1 MSCIL
6 TIDDRPI
13 NRQFLVSLLG
23 YGGHTVLEAAG
34 GEEGLEIVRQS
45 HPDLVIADIKMPKM
59 DGYQFVDRL
68 RQEEAIAATP
78 VIFYTASYHEG
89 EARGVAESYG
99 VLDII
104 TKPSEPEAILK
115 KVNKALGIRGPWI
128 PVPLPQTDADQHR
141 ELETLQTTGLKLSAL
156 VELGMEFGSDR
167 DPKRLLS
174 RFCSTARH
182 IIGARKSM
190 LGILSDDGEDLE
202 YFVINGLKDADPVV
216 HERPPLHHSVLETIV
231 KTKKAVRINNADAD
245 AHLEQLSPSDWPT
258 RSFLGVPLMSATEV
272 YGWLVLLEKQNDGQ
286 FDAEDERMATTLAA
300 QAAIAYENALL
311 SKRLRRNAEELDK
324 TRLEQLEMKDEFI
337 SHVSHELRSPLAAV
351 HQFTTILLD
360 GLAGEINGEQRAHLE
375 IILRNS
381 LQLRDMIADL
391 LEVTSAQSG
400 KLTIDPR
407 PTIIWDLFQ
416 PLIQT
421 YERRATAKGIAFRT
435 SCSPDL
441 PLVQVD
447 PNRIEQVLSNLLDNA
462 LKFTGRGE
470 VFLSGCLD
478 EQEKFVR
485 VAVTDTGCGINADS
499 LPQIFDR
506 LYQSPNTVVLSRKGL
521 GLGLH
526 ICRQLIEL
534 HGGRIWA
541 ESESGKGAT
550 IFFTLPFSSNQK
562 IGLVESEGLANI
574 SVFSPPPEGGAQN

>member
-34 GEEGLEIVRQS
+34 GEEGLEIVRRS

-59 DGYQFVDRL
+59 DGYQFVEQL

-89 EARGVAESYG
+89 EARGVAEFYG

-104 TKPSEPEAILK
+104 TKPSEPEAILE
-115 KVNKALGIRGPWI
+115 KVSKALGIRSPL
-128 PVPLPQTDADQHR
+128 VPPAPIHTDAADR
-141 ELETLQTTGLKLSAL
+141 EMQVLQATGLKLSAL

-167 DPKRLLS
+167 DPQRLLS

-182 IIGARKSM
+182 IIGSRKSM
-190 LGILSDDGEDLE
+190 LGILSDSGDDLE
-202 YFVINGLKDADPVV
+202 YFLINGLKDAHPVV
-216 HERPPLHHSVLETIV
+216 WERPPLHHSVLEKIV
-231 KTKKAVRINNADAD
+231 KTKKAVRINHAAVD
-245 AHLEQLSPSDWPT
+245 AHLEQLSPYKSPIK
-258 RSFLGVPLMSATEV
+258 SFLGVPLMSATEV
-272 YGWLVLLEKQNDGQ
+272 YGWLVLLEKQNDEE
-286 FDAEDERMATTLAA
+286 FSPEDERMATTLAA
-300 QAAIAYENALL
+300 QAAIAFENALL
-311 SKRLRRNAEELDK
+311 STRLQRNADELDR

-360 GLAGEINGEQRAHLE
+360 GLAGELNGEQREYLE
-375 IILRNS
+375 IVSRNS
-381 LQLRDMIADL
+381 LQLRDMIGDL
-391 LEVTSAQSG
+391 LEVTRAQSG
-400 KLTIDPR
+400 KLTIKPE
-407 PTIIWDLFQ
+407 PTSIHDLFRHM
-416 PLIQT
+416 IQT
-421 YERRATAKGIAFRT
+421 YERRAAEKGIGFRV
-435 SCSPDL
+435 SSQPNL
-441 PLVQVD
+441 PLVHAD
-447 PNRIEQVLSNLLDNA
+447 PSRLGQVLSNLLENA
-462 LKFTGRGE
+462 LKFTSRGE
-470 VFLSGCLD
+470 VFLSACLD
-478 EQEKFVR
+478 EDDKFVSI
-485 VAVTDTGCGINADS
+485 AVTDTGCGITADA

-526 ICRQLIEL
+526 ICQHLVEL

-541 ESESGKGAT
+541 DSKEGQGTT
-550 IFFTLPFSSNQK
+550 IFFTVPVST
-562 IGLVESEGLANI
+562 GEEMVVEE
-574 SVFSPPPEGGAQN
+574 

>member
-68 RQEEAIAATP
+68 RKEEQIAATP
-78 VIFYTASYHEG
+78 VIFYTASYHES

-115 KVNKALGIRGPWI
+115 KVNKALGIRGPLI
-128 PVPLPQTDADQHR
+128 PTRLVPVDATEHR
-141 ELETLQTTGLKLSAL
+141 ELEVLQTTGLKLSAL

-190 LGILSDDGEDLE
+190 LGVLSDSGDDLK
-202 YFVINGLKDADPVV
+202 FFLINGLKEAHPVV
-216 HERPPLHHSVLETIV
+216 QEHPPLHHSVLETIV
-231 KTKKAVRINNADAD
+231 KTKKAVRINHAGTDT
-245 AHLEQLSPSDWPT
+245 HLEQLSPYNSPI

-272 YGWLVLLEKQNDGQ
+272 YGWLVLLEKQDNGE
-286 FDAEDERMATTLAA
+286 FSAEDERMATTLAA

-311 SKRLRRNAEELDK
+311 SKLLERNAEELDR

-337 SHVSHELRSPLAAV
+337 SHVSHELRSPLATV
-351 HQFTTILLD
+351 HQFTTIVLD
-360 GLAGEINGEQRAHLE
+360 GLAGEINGEQREYLE
-375 IILRNS
+375 IVLRNS
-381 LQLRDMIADL
+381 LQLRDMIGDL
-391 LEVTSAQSG
+391 LEVTRARSG
-400 KLTIDPR
+400 KLTIER
-407 PTIIWDLFQ
+407 QPTLISDLFRSMV
-416 PLIQT
+416 QT
-421 YERRATAKGIAFRT
+421 YERRATEKGIIFGT
-435 SCSPDL
+435 SCPPGL
-441 PLVQVD
+441 PLVLAD
-447 PNRIEQVLSNLLDNA
+447 PSRIGQVLSNLADNA
-462 LKFTGRGE
+462 LKFSTRGE
-470 VFLSGCLD
+470 VSISACLD
-478 EQEKFVR
+478 DEKKFIR
-485 VAVTDTGCGINADS
+485 VAVADTGCGISAES
-499 LPQIFDR
+499 LPRIFDR

-526 ICRQLIEL
+526 ICDLLVEL
-534 HGGRIWA
+534 HGGKIWV
-541 ESESGKGAT
+541 ESEAGEGTT
-550 IFFTLPFSSNQK
+550 IFFTLPIITSDVLGPLENSSSSLHSQVRS
-562 IGLVESEGLANI
+562 LAVE
-574 SVFSPPPEGGAQN
+574 VKV

>member
-23 YGGHTVLEAAG
+23 YGGHTVLEASG

-99 VLDII
+99 VIDII

-115 KVNKALGIRGPWI
+115 KVNKALGIRGPLFPARSVQI
-128 PVPLPQTDADQHR
+128 DAAEHR
-141 ELETLQTTGLKLSAL
+141 ELEVLQTTGLKLSAL

-190 LGILSDDGEDLE
+190 LGILSASGDELE
-202 YFVINGLKDADPVV
+202 YFLINGLKDAHPVV
-216 HERPPLHHSVLETIV
+216 RDHPPLHHSVLEKIV
-231 KTKKAVRINNADAD
+231 KTKKAVRLNHADAD
-245 AHLEQLSPSDWPT
+245 AHLEQLSPYNSPI

-272 YGWLVLLEKQNDGQ
+272 YGWLVLLEKQNDGE
-286 FDAEDERMATTLAA
+286 FSAEDERMATTLAA

-311 SKRLRRNAEELDK
+311 SERLQRNAEELDR

-360 GLAGEINGEQRAHLE
+360 GLAGEINDEQREYLE
-375 IILRNS
+375 VVLKNS
-381 LQLRDMIADL
+381 LQLRDMIGDL
-391 LEVTSAQSG
+391 LEVTRAQSG

-407 PTIIWDLFQ
+407 PTSICDLFR
-416 PLIQT
+416 PMIQT
-421 YERRATAKGIAFRT
+421 YERRATEKGIAFRT
-435 SCSPDL
+435 SCPPDL
-441 PLVQVD
+441 PLVQAD
-447 PNRIEQVLSNLLDNA
+447 PNRIGQVLSNLLDNA
-462 LKFTGRGE
+462 LKFTSQGE

-478 EQEKFVR
+478 EHDRFVR
-485 VAVTDTGCGINADS
+485 IAVTDTGCGINADS
-499 LPQIFDR
+499 LPKIFDR

-526 ICRQLIEL
+526 ICRHLIEL
-534 HGGRIWA
+534 HGGGIWA
-541 ESESGKGAT
+541 ESDAGKGTT
-550 IFFTLPFSSNQK
+550 IFFTLP
-562 IGLVESEGLANI
+562 IGTNEERGPV
-574 SVFSPPPEGGAQN
+574 

>member
-128 PVPLPQTDADQHR
+128 PAPLPQTDADQHR
-141 ELETLQTTGLKLSAL
+141 ELEVLQTTGLKLSAL

-167 DPKRLLS
+167 DPQRLLT

-190 LGILSDDGEDLE
+190 LGILTGDGEDLE
-202 YFVINGLKDADPVV
+202 YFVINGLRDREPVL
-216 HERPPLHHSVLETIV
+216 HERPPLHHFVFETIL
-231 KTKKAVRINNADAD
+231 KTKKAVRINHAEPG
-245 AHLEQLSPSDWPT
+245 AHLEQLSPYNSHIQ
-258 RSFLGVPLMSATEV
+258 SFLGVPLMSATEV
-272 YGWLVLLEKQNDGQ
+272 YGWLVLLEKQNDEE
-286 FDAEDERMATTLAA
+286 FSAEDERMVTTLAA
-300 QAAIAYENALL
+300 QAAIAYENAIL
-311 SKRLRRNAEELDK
+311 SRRLEQNAEELDRA
-324 TRLEQLEMKDEFI
+324 RLEQLEMKDEFI

-351 HQFTTILLD
+351 HQFTSILLD
-360 GLAGEINGEQRAHLE
+360 GLAGELNGEQREYLE
-375 IILRNS
+375 IIKRNS
-381 LQLRDMIADL
+381 LQLRDMIGDL
-391 LEVTSAQSG
+391 LEVTRAQSG
-400 KLTIDPR
+400 KLTIDPW
-407 PTIIWDLFQ
+407 PTSIGDLFQ
-416 PLIQT
+416 PMIQT
-421 YERRATAKGIAFRT
+421 YERRAAEKGIAFRA
-435 SCSPDL
+435 SYPSNL
-441 PLVQVD
+441 PLIQAD
-447 PNRIEQVLSNLLDNA
+447 PGRLAQVLSNLLDNA
-462 LKFTGRGE
+462 LKFTSQGE
-470 VFLSGCLD
+470 IFLSGCLD
-478 EQEKFVR
+478 EEDQFVR
-485 VAVTDTGCGINADS
+485 IAVTDTGCGVNADS

-526 ICRQLIEL
+526 ICQHLVEL
-534 HGGRIWA
+534 HGGKIGA
-541 ESESGKGAT
+541 ESKEGEGST
-550 IFFTLPFSSNQK
+550 IFFTVPVST
-562 IGLVESEGLANI
+562 GEEMV
-574 SVFSPPPEGGAQN
+574 VGA

>member
-34 GEEGLEIVRQS
+34 GEEGLEIVRRS

-59 DGYQFVDRL
+59 DGYQFVERL
-68 RQEEAIAATP
+68 REEEAIAATP

-89 EARGVAESYG
+89 EARGVAEFYG

-104 TKPSEPEAILK
+104 TKPSEPEAILE
-115 KVNKALGIRGPWI
+115 KVSKALGIRGPLI
-128 PVPLPQTDADQHR
+128 PPAPVQTDAADR
-141 ELETLQTTGLKLSAL
+141 EMQILQATGLKLSAL

-167 DPKRLLS
+167 DPQRLLS

-182 IIGARKSM
+182 IIGSRKSM
-190 LGILSDDGEDLE
+190 LGILSDSGDDLE
-202 YFVINGLKDADPVV
+202 YFLINGLKDAHPVV
-216 HERPPLHHSVLETIV
+216 WERPPLHHSVLETIV
-231 KTKKAVRINNADAD
+231 KTKKAVRINHAGVD
-245 AHLEQLSPSDWPT
+245 AHLEQLSPYKSPIK
-258 RSFLGVPLMSATEV
+258 SFLGVPLMSATEV
-272 YGWLVLLEKQNDGQ
+272 YGWLVLLEKQNDEE
-286 FDAEDERMATTLAA
+286 FSPEDERMATTLAA
-300 QAAIAYENALL
+300 QAAIAFENALL
-311 SKRLRRNAEELDK
+311 STRLQRNADELDR

-360 GLAGEINGEQRAHLE
+360 GLAGELNGEQREYLE
-375 IILRNS
+375 IVSRNS

-391 LEVTSAQSG
+391 LEVTRAQSG
-400 KLTIDPR
+400 KLTIKPE
-407 PTIIWDLFQ
+407 PTSIHDLFRH
-416 PLIQT
+416 LIQT
-421 YERRATAKGIAFRT
+421 YERRAAEKGIGFRI
-435 SCSPDL
+435 SSQPNL
-441 PLVQVD
+441 PLVHAD
-447 PNRIEQVLSNLLDNA
+447 PSRLVQVLSNLLENA
-462 LKFTGRGE
+462 LKFTSRGE
-470 VFLSGCLD
+470 VFLSACLD
-478 EQEKFVR
+478 EDDKFVSI
-485 VAVTDTGCGINADS
+485 AVTDTGCGITADA

-526 ICRQLIEL
+526 ICQHLVEL

-541 ESESGKGAT
+541 DSKEGQGTT
-550 IFFTLPFSSNQK
+550 IFFTVPVSTAEEMVAA
-562 IGLVESEGLANI
+562 G
-574 SVFSPPPEGGAQN
+574 